1 MLPRQPRPDSGK
13 AKLRQGEEP
22 GAPPSCLQTPP
33 PGTTPHTQAA
43 PGAPPSRLQTP
54 PPETTPHTQ
63 AAHPQPEQRGPQTPP
78 AKLCSPACPD
88 GQRVGPDALGELN

>member
-13 AKLRQGEEP
+13 AKLRQG
-22 GAPPSCLQTPP
+22 AL
-33 PGTTPHTQAA
+33 TTE

-54 PPETTPHTQ
+54 PPGTTPHTQ